1 MTPHPPSRLALA
13 AAFLT
18 VYVIWGSTYLAIRF
32 GVETIPPFLMAAFRY
47 LVPGAILVAWRR
59 ARGVPAGTPVQ
70 WRSAA
75 IVGTLLLLGGN
86 GLVTWA
92 EQWVPSGL
100 AALLVASVPIWM
112 GLMSWAI
119 EPAARPG
126 ARGIAGLL
134 LGFLGVGILVDP
146 RGELG
151 GEAQLFAGA
160 VGIVAASAMWAA
172 GSLTARRVNLPKDP
186 LLSTGMQ
193 MLTGGAALLLA
204 GTLAGEWGRLDPGA
218 VSAKSALSL
227 LYLTVFGSLVAFSA
241 YAWLL
246 RATTPAKVSTY
257 AYVNPVVAVVLG
269 WAFAGEPLTA
279 RTLVS
284 AAIIVGS
291 VVMITTDG
299 LRRVRPVQP
308 PATSSLARSHS
319 A

>member
-13 AAFLT
+13 AAFLA

-32 GVETIPPFLMAAFRY
+32 GVETMPPFLMASVRF
-47 LVPGAILVAWRR
+47 LVPGALLVAWRR
-59 ARGVPAGTPVQ
+59 AQRVPAASRAQ

-100 AALLVASVPIWM
+100 AALLVGSVPLWM
-112 GLMSWAI
+112 GLMTWAI
-119 EPAARPG
+119 EPAARPR

-134 LGFLGVGILVDP
+134 LGFVGVGILVDP

-151 GEAQLFAGA
+151 GNGQIFVGA
-160 VGIVAASAMWAA
+160 LGIVAASAFWAA
-172 GSLTARRVNLPKDP
+172 GSLTARRVDLPKD
-186 LLSTGMQ
+186 LLYATGMQ
-193 MLTGGAALLLA
+193 MLTGGASLFLA
-204 GTLAGEWGRLDPGA
+204 GTLAGEWTRVDPGA
-218 VSAKSALSL
+218 VSAKSLLSL
-227 LYLTVFGSLVAFSA
+227 LYLLVFGSLVAFSA

-257 AYVNPVVAVVLG
+257 AYVNPVVAVLLG
-269 WAFAGEPLTA
+269 WALAGEPLTA

-284 AAIIVGS
+284 AAIIVAS
-291 VVMITTDG
+291 VAMITTDG